1 MNKTKRYLF
10 QVFLWAAIWSVGWL
24 VLGGDFQFARQ
35 NVISFILQILVV
47 TVLVYYTA
55 PALLLKKKYASF
67 ILVSIVLLLVCSA
80 ISSQIFQGPPPRR
93 GALPDM
99 RAQPPP
105 RFLIEFLL
113 VTIAYVLAT
122 IVETFLFAQKQE
134 EETIHNKNENLQTEL
149 KLLKSQI
156 NPHFLF
162 NSLNNIYA
170 LSVIDSNRT
179 QQSISSLSDMLRY
192 VLYECDRPFVPLH
205 KEIDYIENYLKL
217 FCLKSSKAFPIKTD
231 FKVMDTNVN
240 IAPMLLIPFVENALK
255 HGNLEKIKD
264 VFLTISIYSDSKEIK
279 FEIENSVPETVLN
292 KDKIGGIGLDNVK
305 KRLDLLY
312 PKRHELII
320 NDKSTTFEVK
330 LHLNLNGED

>member
-1 MNKTKRYLF
+1 MNRSKRYFF

-24 VLGGDFQFARQ
+24 VLDGDFQFVRQ
-35 NVISFILQILVV
+35 NLVSYLLQVLVV
-47 TVLVYYTA
+47 AVLVYYTA
-55 PALLLKKKYASF
+55 PVLLLKKKYTYF
-67 ILVSIVLLLVCSA
+67 ILVSLVLLLVCSA
-80 ISSQIFQGPPPRR
+80 VSSQIFQGPPPRR
-93 GALPDM
+93 GALPNM
-99 RAQPPP
+99 RVQPPP

-113 VTIAYVLAT
+113 LTIAYVLAT

-134 EETIHNKNENLQTEL
+134 EETIRNKNENLQTEL

-170 LSVIDSNRT
+170 LSVIDSNKT

-205 KEIDYIENYLKL
+205 KEIDYIENYLNL
-217 FCLKSSKAFPIKTD
+217 FCLKSSKVFPITTD
-231 FKVMDTNVN
+231 FTVLDRNVN

-255 HGNLEKIKD
+255 HGNLEKINN
-264 VFLTISIYSDSKEIK
+264 VFLTISVYSDSEEIK
-279 FEIENSVPETVLN
+279 FEIVNSVPEAVLN
-292 KDKIGGIGLDNVK
+292 KDKVGGIGLENVK
-305 KRLDLLY
+305 KRLTLLY

-320 NDKSTTFEVK
+320 NNKSTTFEVK
-330 LHLNLNGED
+330 LHLNLDGED